1 MDEIITTRNA
11 DEAPIESAQI
21 PQENPS
27 IDTQAGSWD
36 NPQSQPEP
44 SPITQE
50 ATPVEGSIPA
60 KEDMTRFEYW
70 QSQNDKASTENQKLK
85 QELDYYK
92 NTLDPIARHIDENPQ
107 ILDTIEASVSN
118 GQQGVPSGN
127 GTNPAS
133 LQMPVKPQKPVA
145 FNEVDAFND
154 PESDSYKYR
163 QQLDT
168 YRDTMQDYLFQR
180 EEVREQQYKANMAR
194 QQETMLL
201 NQVQS
206 HMTNS
211 YKWEPNKV
219 NEFMRWAQNPAN
231 ITVDRLAKLYEMENT
246 PSQSDAQ
253 LAQRKQAMQNE
264 ANRMNIPRTS
274 VVEKGQAP
282 PPMNDEDMFNAGLM
296 SLKRT

>member
-21 PQENPS
+21 PKENPS

-44 SPITQE
+44 SSITQE
-50 ATPVEGSIPA
+50 TNPVEGDIPA
-60 KEDMTRFEYW
+60 KEDPTRFEYW
-70 QSQNDKASTENQKLK
+70 QSQSDKVNTEKQKLTE
-85 QELDYYK
+85 ELNYYK
-92 NTLDPIARHIDENPQ
+92 STLDPIAQYLNENPQ
-107 ILDTIEASVSN
+107 VLDQLESSVSN
-118 GQQGVPSGN
+118 GQQVPPSGN
-127 GTNPAS
+127 GAQPAS
-133 LQMPVKPQKPVA
+133 LQMPVKPQKPVS

-168 YRDTMQDYLFQR
+168 YRDNMQDYLFER
-180 EEVREQQYKANMAR
+180 EQVREQQYTMNMQR
-194 QQETMLL
+194 QQENMML

-206 HMTNS
+206 HVTNA
-211 YKWEPNKV
+211 YKWQPDKV

-231 ITVDRLAKLYEMENT
+231 ITIDRLARLYEMENT

-253 LAQRKQAMQNE
+253 LAQKKQAIQNQ
-264 ANRMNIPRTS
+264 ANRVNVPRTT

-282 PPMNDEDMFNAGLM
+282 PPMNDEDVFNAGLM